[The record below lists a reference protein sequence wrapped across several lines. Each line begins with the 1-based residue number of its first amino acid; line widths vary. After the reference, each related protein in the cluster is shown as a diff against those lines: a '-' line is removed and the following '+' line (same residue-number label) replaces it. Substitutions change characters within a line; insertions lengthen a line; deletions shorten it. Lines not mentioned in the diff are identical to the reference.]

1 MQGVPMART
10 RPGVLIRHNTDTV
23 EREASTYLHHD
34 LTTLGRSDMCTV
46 TIPLA
51 TVSRLHAHIE
61 LQHDRYVL
69 FDTGSANGTFVNGKR
84 IDQPHPLRSDD
95 EIWLGSSEATLV
107 FTDPEATLILPSN
120 VAVPL
125 FIDEPAYAVQV
136 YGSSVTLSPLE
147 HALLVHLAKNPG
159 TVCTRESC
167 FLAAWG
173 EPYEHATCE
182 DALNNCVARLRR
194 HLRAVTDQNA
204 QPPIL
209 ISTIPR
215 AGFRLDADVI
225 FAPSATP
232 SS

>member
-1 MQGVPMART
+1 MART
-10 RPGVLIRHNTDTV
+10 RPGALIRRDTETA
-23 EREASTYLHHD
+23 EREALTYLHHD

-69 FDTGSANGTFVNGKR
+69 FDTGSANGTFINGKR

-95 EIWLGSSEATLV
+95 EIWLGSSEAALI

-125 FIDEPAYAVQV
+125 FIDEPAHAVQV

-147 HALLVHLAKNPG
+147 YALLVHLAKNPG
-159 TVCTRESC
+159 TDCTRESC
-167 FLAAWG
+167 FLTVWG
-173 EPYEHATCE
+173 QVYDHATCE

-194 HLRAVTDQNA
+194 HLREVTDQNS
-204 QPPIL
+204 QPPIV

-215 AGFRLDADVI
+215 AGFRLDADI
-225 FAPSATP
+225 MFAPSP
-232 SS
+232 GLSS